1 LQSRSLTLLF
11 ACAIVALA
19 VLVPFAQSPAL
30 TLLSKDGTR
39 QLPIAIVSNQE
50 FVALDD
56 LAGVF
61 QLAVHEEGQGAI
73 TVTYH
78 GRTIVL
84 TADQSL
90 ASVAG
95 RLISLPAPPVRNGR
109 RWLVPVEFI
118 SRALGPIYDSRIDL
132 RKPSHLLIVGDLRVP
147 RVTVRYDV
155 IGTGARLTID
165 ATPRATSTVSQDGD
179 HLTVKFDA
187 DALDI
192 TNPPLPSQGAQGLV
206 LAVRVADPTTLVVDL
221 GPRFAGFRAASQP
234 VDAAMRQVV
243 DFIAAQTDAQA
254 APPQPPPTTAP
265 APPPELPPSF
275 SPPVPT
281 LRTIVVDPGHGGDD
295 QGAQGET
302 TKEKDLAMAVARR
315 LKAAIE
321 SRLGVRVL
329 LTRDDDRLVPID
341 DRPALANNNK
351 ADLFI
356 SLHANASMRRSAS
369 GATVYSAAFDS
380 NAAAQATPGERVP
393 TFGGGLR
400 EIDLVP
406 WDLAQTRHIDE
417 STMFAGLL
425 ERTFRDR
432 VPLANRAVDRA
443 PLRVL
448 QSANMPAVLI
458 EMGYLTNPEQ
468 EKLLSGDSFQNALVQ
483 SVYDAIVR
491 FRDTIA
497 GGTR

>member
-1 LQSRSLTLLF
+1 
-11 ACAIVALA
+11 
-19 VLVPFAQSPAL
+19 
-30 TLLSKDGTR
+30 
-39 QLPIAIVSNQE
+39 
-50 FVALDD
+50 
-56 LAGVF
+56 
-61 QLAVHEEGQGAI
+61 
-73 TVTYH
+73 
-78 GRTIVL
+78 
-84 TADQSL
+84 
-90 ASVAG
+90 
-95 RLISLPAPPVRNGR
+95 
-109 RWLVPVEFI
+109 
-118 SRALGPIYDSRIDL
+118 
-132 RKPSHLLIVGDLRVP
+132 
-147 RVTVRYDV
+147 
-155 IGTGARLTID
+155 
-165 ATPRATSTVSQDGD
+165 VSQDGD
-179 HLTVKFDA
+179 HLTVKFEA

-192 TNPPLPSQGAQGLV
+192 ANPPLPSQGAQSLV
-206 LAVRVADPTTLVVDL
+206 QAVRIGEPTTLIVDL

-234 VDAAMRQVV
+234 VDAAMRQVI
-243 DFIAAQTDAQA
+243 DFIAAQTDTQAQ
-254 APPQPPPTTAP
+254 PQQPPPATTP
-265 APPPELPPSF
+265 APPPDLPPAF

-295 QGAQGET
+295 EGAKGET
-302 TKEKDLAMAVARR
+302 IKEKDLAMTVARR

-321 SRLGVRVL
+321 GRLGVRVL

-341 DRPALANNNK
+341 DRAALANNNK

-369 GATVYSAAFDS
+369 GATIYSAAFDS
-380 NAAAQATPGERVP
+380 NAAAQAPGERVP

-400 EIDLVP
+400 DIDLVP

-425 ERTFRDR
+425 ERTFRDH

-448 QSANMPAVLI
+448 QSANMPAVLV
-458 EMGYLTNPEQ
+458 EMGYVTNPEQ

-491 FRDTIA
+491 FRDAIA